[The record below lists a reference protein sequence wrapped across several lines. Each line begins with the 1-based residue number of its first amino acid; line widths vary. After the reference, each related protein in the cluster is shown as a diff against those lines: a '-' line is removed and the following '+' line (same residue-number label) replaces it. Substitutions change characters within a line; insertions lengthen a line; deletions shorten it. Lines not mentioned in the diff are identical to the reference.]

1 MREAA
6 ARAALVA
13 ASAADAPPMAWSG
26 GATSHHHSRPF
37 WRMDALRAW
46 ARLAFRR
53 FREAEPESAE
63 VSRGASGE
71 TDAEAPPPYPPAVL
85 CLATCLTSKA
95 TGAAMWSKGPM
106 RKIEIE
112 QPVGSLYGGRRSYA
126 ISGDSP
132 RFVYPMATSGGGML
146 PKIPNMIIPK
156 DACGPMPSP
165 RMRSSEAYGAFYYS
179 APAPVVKR
187 SPFGG
192 PMDSLGAVDLQ
203 AESMKAA
210 AAKKAEAED
219 RRWRGGPRFEPTYEE
234 QLQTMS
240 PKRSGA
246 GGMGLGD
253 SM

>member
-1 MREAA
+1 
-6 ARAALVA
+6 
-13 ASAADAPPMAWSG
+13 
-26 GATSHHHSRPF
+26 
-37 WRMDALRAW
+37 
-46 ARLAFRR
+46 
-53 FREAEPESAE
+53 
-63 VSRGASGE
+63 
-71 TDAEAPPPYPPAVL
+71 
-85 CLATCLTSKA
+85 
-95 TGAAMWSKGPM
+95 MWSKGPM